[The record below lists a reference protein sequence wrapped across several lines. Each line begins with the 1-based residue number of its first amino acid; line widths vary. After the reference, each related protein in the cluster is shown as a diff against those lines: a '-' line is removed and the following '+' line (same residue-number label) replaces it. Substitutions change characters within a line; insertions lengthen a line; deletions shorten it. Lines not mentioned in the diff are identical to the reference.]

1 MKLDE
6 TGGICVN
13 AFDREFWNGSL
24 KTAILIEHDVKKLL
38 REYPDSQEG
47 IEIALKRIGEI
58 KGSIETLN
66 GNGVMKRLRVVEL
79 EEE

>member
-1 MKLDE
+1 M
-6 TGGICVN
+6 N

-38 REYPDSQEG
+38 KEYPDSQEG
-47 IEIALKRIGEI
+47 IKIALARIREL
-58 KGSIETLN
+58 KESIETLN

-79 EEE
+79 EE

>member
-1 MKLDE
+1 M
-6 TGGICVN
+6 N